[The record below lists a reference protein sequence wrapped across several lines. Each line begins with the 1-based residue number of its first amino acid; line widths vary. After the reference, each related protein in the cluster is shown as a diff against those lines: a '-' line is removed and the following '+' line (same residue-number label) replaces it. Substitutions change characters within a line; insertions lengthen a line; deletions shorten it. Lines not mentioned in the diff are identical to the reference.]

1 MVSVLRFVPLLFTFH
16 SKCYIPALHSPL
28 ELEVSHW
35 AAIERVILAG
45 GEEGGGGGEL

>member
-1 MVSVLRFVPLLFTFH
+1 MVNVLCCAPLLFTFH

-35 AAIERVILAG
+35 AAIGRIILAG